1 MNIMYV
7 IFNNMIWICI
17 NCKKKIKKKWSFM
30 QVCSMNFKFI
40 QIVASFHVY
49 RYCNLY
55 FLKSIMF
62 GHATTKKHYFRR

>member
-17 NCKKKIKKKWSFM
+17 NCKKKNLKKWSFM

-55 FLKSIMF
+55 F
-62 GHATTKKHYFRR
+62 